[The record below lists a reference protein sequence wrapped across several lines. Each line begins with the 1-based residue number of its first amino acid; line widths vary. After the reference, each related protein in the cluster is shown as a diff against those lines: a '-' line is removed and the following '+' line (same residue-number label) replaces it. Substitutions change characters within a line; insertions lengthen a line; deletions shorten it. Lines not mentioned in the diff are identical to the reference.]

1 MAATFLEKLMA
12 GYYTPTKVE
21 RLDVGEAGGYPK
33 YRENDELTAES
44 FNTVTYKIDE
54 IIDNTND
61 GFTKLLA
68 SIRELA
74 QSGAGAQVDNKTLRI
89 NSETGKMEVIDIPQ
103 GTRSDRII
111 YIDPTTGEATIKI
124 NEKIHDIE
132 NRLTNVENSPGGTLD
147 GDYVMFIVK
156 GEDNAITLVN

>member
-1 MAATFLEKLMA
+1 M
-12 GYYTPTKVE
+12 
-21 RLDVGEAGGYPK
+21 
-33 YRENDELTAES
+33 
-44 FNTVTYKIDE
+44 
-54 IIDNTND
+54 II
-61 GFTKLLA
+61 K
-68 SIRELA
+68 
-74 QSGAGAQVDNKTLRI
+74 
-89 NSETGKMEVIDIPQ
+89 Q